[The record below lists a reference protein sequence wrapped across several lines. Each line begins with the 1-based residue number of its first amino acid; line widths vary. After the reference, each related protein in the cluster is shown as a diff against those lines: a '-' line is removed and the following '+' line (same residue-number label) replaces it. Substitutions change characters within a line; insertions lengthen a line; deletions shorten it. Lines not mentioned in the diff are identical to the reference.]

1 MKNFTYRQ
9 CKYCDR
15 SIISTRH
22 SVHESKCEQNPHV
35 IPKIKSSRKPGK
47 QIGSPAWNKGLKK
60 ETNEIIAQMAK
71 TNSQRIQEKIKNGT
85 FVPNRPSKQFCEE
98 LSKRQSLKNSG
109 GKSKWFKLG
118 DQSVQGTYELQFA
131 KALIANKI
139 EWEKVRTNCHIFQFE
154 QNSKLK
160 SYSPDFWLPELE
172 LYIEIKGFWWGN
184 DKEKME
190 LVKNQNQ
197 DKKLILIFGKSK
209 LDNVC
214 SGNLKMNLLL
224 EPVWSW

>member
-1 MKNFTYRQ
+1 MKNFTYRN
-9 CKYCDR
+9 CKFCGK
-15 SIISTRH
+15 SIIATRH
-22 SVHESKCEQNPHV
+22 KVHESKCTLNPLV
-35 IPKIKSSRKPGK
+35 PIKLPSNRKPGR
-47 QIGSPAWNKGLKK
+47 QIGCTAWNKGLTKDSNK
-60 ETNEIIAQMAK
+60 IVAQIAQ
-71 TNSQRIQEKIKNGT
+71 TNSRILQEKVKNGKFTPIKCSPDFYRELSERQSIKNT
-85 FVPNRPSKQFCEE
+85 
-98 LSKRQSLKNSG
+98 G
-109 GKSKWFKLG
+109 GKSKWFEIGGQL
-118 DQSVQGTYELQFA
+118 VQGTYEYKFA
-131 KALIANKI
+131 ESLIRDGI
-139 EWEKVRTNCHIFQFE
+139 IWEKVKTNSHIFRYQS
-154 QNSKLK
+154 NSKIH